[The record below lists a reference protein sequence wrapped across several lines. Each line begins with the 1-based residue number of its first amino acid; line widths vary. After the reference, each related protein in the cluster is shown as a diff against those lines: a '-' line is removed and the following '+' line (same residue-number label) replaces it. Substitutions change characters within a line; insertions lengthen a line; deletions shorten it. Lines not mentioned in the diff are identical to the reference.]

1 MTNGTP
7 IVPAIVIEG
16 TREDWPGGPRT
27 LTPFDPNQEPDTQVT
42 WFGAELAPDDN
53 EVSFRITKEAIEKM
67 QEETPGARG
76 NRLVDA
82 LLAWLSDNPD
92 HQLEPRNNFQVYVS
106 DAGGIWVEPFSAL

>member
-16 TREDWPGGPRT
+16 TREDWPGGSRI
-27 LTPFDPNQEPDTQVT
+27 LTPFDPQQEPDTLVT
-42 WFGAELAPDDN
+42 WFGAVLTPDDN
-53 EVSFRITKEAIEKM
+53 EASFRITKEAILRME
-67 QEETPGARG
+67 EETPGARG

-92 HQLEPRNNFQVYVS
+92 HQLESRNHFQVKVC
-106 DAGGIWVEPFSAL
+106 AGDTWVEPYVG